1 MCLRLDE
8 FSWIVDAENL
18 NFNVINPI
26 DPQHDTCEAVRLTG
40 GAHSRV
46 EASITSSTS
55 PPYVAKQ
62 LTALFHTQ
70 PLYISLGCHTVL
82 IPVKSQPSTRSIW
95 PRSPTRLGIRP
106 QDVGLLYKYSLGH
119 CIAFLLLLDASL
131 LSQADITHY
140 SQLLIRQHSTKL
152 LT

>member
-1 MCLRLDE
+1 MSSIQSIPSMIHAKL
-8 FSWIVDAENL
+8 S
-18 NFNVINPI
+18 
-26 DPQHDTCEAVRLTG
+26 G
-40 GAHSRV
+40 SR
-46 EASITSSTS
+46 EGLIHEWKQALLA
-55 PPYVAKQ
+55 PPLPFMHVAKQ

-70 PLYISLGCHTVL
+70 PLYISLGCHTVAQL
-82 IPVKSQPSTRSIW
+82 RTLVKAQPSTRSIW
-95 PRSPTRLGIRP
+95 PRSPTRLGVRP

-140 SQLLIRQHSTKL
+140 SQLLTRQHSTKL